1 MGGLYVEPLPGQ
13 LVSLP
18 TKQRWH
24 TDRLA
29 CVSLVVTIG
38 FAIEGMT
45 SKVLV
50 TRPRD
55 TSTPVFALR
64 ATARSGAH
72 VMHGPQSLNI

>member
-1 MGGLYVEPLPGQ
+1 MDGLYEPLPCQ
-13 LVSLP
+13 TVSLP
-18 TKQRWH
+18 TKH
-24 TDRLA
+24 TGRLA

-38 FAIEGMT
+38 FAIEGMI

-64 ATARSGAH
+64 ATARWGAH
-72 VMHGPQSLNI
+72 AMHGPQSLIIQ